1 MNIGIL
7 GGGQLGRMI
16 ALAGIDLD
24 IHCRVLEPGAT
35 CPAAAVAEHIDG
47 EFEDYAVLW
56 RFAAGLDAITLEF
69 ENVPV
74 ASAEW
79 LAERLP
85 VYPPPAALS
94 IAQDRIREKT
104 FFAQRGI
111 AVPEFRGVESR
122 EDLEYAIAD
131 LGLPAVLKTTRFGYD
146 GKGQGVISTPAQ
158 IDEVWASLGGRS
170 LIYEAFVPFEREL
183 SILGCR
189 SRSGEI
195 VFWPPTE
202 NHHRDGMLRRSI
214 APAPGLTA
222 EIETR
227 AQGIAR
233 RTLDDLNYVGV
244 LAIELFECGGELIV
258 NEMAPRVHNSG
269 HWTTEASETSQFANH
284 LRAVAGLPLGSTR
297 MRGPCEMWN
306 IIGSIPPIEM
316 LLMIPGLSLHL
327 YGKKP
332 RPGRKLGHLTIAAP
346 DADALAQRSREVAR
360 LVGEVRAE
368 DAIAGHRG

>member
-16 ALAGIDLD
+16 ALAGVDLD
-24 IHCRVLEPGAT
+24 IHCRVLEPGVT
-35 CPAAAVAEHIDG
+35 CPAAAVAEHVNG
-47 EFEDYAVLW
+47 EFEDFATLW
-56 RFAAGLDAITLEF
+56 KFAAGLDAITLEF

-74 ASAEW
+74 ASAQW

-94 IAQDRIREKT
+94 VAQDRIREKT
-104 FFAQRGI
+104 FFAERGV
-111 AVPEFRGVESR
+111 AVPAFRAVESR
-122 EDLEYAIAD
+122 EDLECAVAD

-146 GKGQGVISTPAQ
+146 GKGQGVIRTPAE
-158 IDEVWASLGGRS
+158 IDAVWTGLCGRP

-195 VFWPPTE
+195 VYWPLSE
-202 NHHRDGMLRRSI
+202 NHHRAGMLRRSI

-222 EIETR
+222 ALAEKAQRIAER
-227 AQGIAR
+227 ALVD
-233 RTLDDLNYVGV
+233 LDYVGV
-244 LAIELFECGGELIV
+244 LAIELFERRGELIV

-297 MRGPCEMWN
+297 MREPCEMWN
-306 IIGSIPPIEM
+306 LIGCVPPVAE
-316 LLMIPGLSLHL
+316 LLAIPGLSLHL

-332 RPGRKLGHLTIAAP
+332 RPGRKLGHLTITAP
-346 DADALAQRSREVAR
+346 DAETLADRSRRVAV
-360 LVGEVRAE
+360 LVGEGE
-368 DAIAGHRG
+368 